1 MLAGVSALECSPSFF
16 FRPFRIVGTSLPGS
30 NSNSYISFH
39 TFHLH
44 HADVYL
50 VCQEFGI
57 TSSPDRVLAVSLF
70 LSILPRRVVSISI
83 FPNTKERNPI
93 HHSSVHVKGRP
104 DDLLLLL
111 RTSPPLNPKI
121 FHLPILRSID
131 SRYYLRPFICV
142 SIVSIIITQRRF
154 SLCLGYVA
162 VGSAFQLPLLPPQRI
177 AVIPSDT

>member
-121 FHLPILRSID
+121 FHLYTLLASIAY
-131 SRYYLRPFICV
+131 SLLEYVTKRT
-142 SIVSIIITQRRF
+142 SHIVSYSSGPAEFIKAAILVCRESLPHKSPIRSLIFRR
-154 SLCLGYVA
+154 
-162 VGSAFQLPLLPPQRI
+162 Q
-177 AVIPSDT
+177 